1 MCTLSKIIDSNICF
15 EKKNRVVGLWP
26 RLSFRRLANH
36 MTISSLTATLLS
48 ARWDFRSSPAGKNTP
63 RGETHCMYLKDD
75 PEYKPWHLNWTIHP
89 RHVPL
94 ANTFCDYRN
103 IFEVLYDNTNYT
115 CHHRDCTSELRA
127 YEFSTEGIWCLKWY
141 LWDPLLIHE
150 SYLNCKKKLK
160 VNH

>member
-1 MCTLSKIIDSNICF
+1 M
-15 EKKNRVVGLWP
+15 KN
-26 RLSFRRLANH
+26 
-36 MTISSLTATLLS
+36 
-48 ARWDFRSSPAGKNTP
+48 

-75 PEYKPWHLNWTIHP
+75 PECKPWHLNWTIHP

-150 SYLNCKKKLK
+150 SYLNCKKKKKNWKLITKKSINFLK
-160 VNH
+160 INKSHLPFQFSSLSLYNFIHQFKKSQGASALRL

>member
-1 MCTLSKIIDSNICF
+1 MNTCQCQRNDPNSLGFCTIFVVFAKVLAIAVC
-15 EKKNRVVGLWP
+15 NR
-26 RLSFRRLANH
+26 
-36 MTISSLTATLLS
+36 
-48 ARWDFRSSPAGKNTP
+48 NT
-63 RGETHCMYLKDD
+63 TYLKDD
-75 PEYKPWHLNWTIHP
+75 PECKPWHLNWTIHP

-150 SYLNCKKKLK
+150 SYLYCKKKLK